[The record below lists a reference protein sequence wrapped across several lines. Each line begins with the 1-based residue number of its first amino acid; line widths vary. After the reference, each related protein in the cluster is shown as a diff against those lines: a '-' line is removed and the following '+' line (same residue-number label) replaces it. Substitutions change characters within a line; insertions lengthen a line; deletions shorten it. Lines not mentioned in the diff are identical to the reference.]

1 MVAIISIVRTIVR
14 RPIILINT
22 IIQIMVDKDLQTIG
36 KMIRKLRL
44 TKGFSQEELGA
55 EANLDRTYV
64 SDIELGTRNFGI
76 KNLIKIARA
85 LKVTA
90 VYLLKDI

>member
-1 MVAIISIVRTIVR
+1 
-14 RPIILINT
+14 
-22 IIQIMVDKDLQTIG
+22 MVDKDLQTIG
-36 KMIRKLRL
+36 KTIRKLRL
-44 TKGFSQEELGA
+44 AKGLSQEELGA
-55 EANLDRTYV
+55 EAGLDRTYV

-90 VYLLKDI
+90 VYLLKEL